1 MTNYDAITDLADLKV
16 PAGTV
21 LTPTLRWTD
30 EQHAEYKAY
39 EAARKR
45 LSNKGIKQTPLEWLV
60 GTVLLFTFI
69 GGGLFI
75 AGNLVAGVGGALTS
89 PRPTIESY

>member
-39 EAARKR
+39 QAARKR
-45 LSNKGIKQTPLEWLV
+45 LSNQSIKQTPLEWLFSV
-60 GTVLLFTFI
+60 VMLI
-69 GGGLFI
+69 AVISGGLFI
-75 AGNLVAGVGGALTS
+75 AGNLVAGGAGSLTS